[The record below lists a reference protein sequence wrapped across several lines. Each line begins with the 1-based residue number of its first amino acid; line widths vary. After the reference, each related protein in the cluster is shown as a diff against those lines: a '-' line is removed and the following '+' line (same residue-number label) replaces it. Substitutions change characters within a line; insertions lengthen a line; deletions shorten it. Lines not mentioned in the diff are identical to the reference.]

1 MPHIGIKRGKD
12 LIESIIAARH
22 DMLELASQHRLRPQD
37 LAVWISDPANQRV
50 LSGLCL
56 LADLQTQIL
65 LSRYR
70 LLAASRLIKLAT
82 MDAETKESG
91 EVSRR
96 ACIDLLRLEL
106 KRADVDT
113 GDREESDLG
122 HDAVRGMLY
131 GDDADKSDD
140 TSTAA

>member
-1 MPHIGIKRGKD
+1 MPHIGTERGRK

-22 DMLELASQHRLRPQD
+22 DMLELANQHKLRPED

-82 MDAETKESG
+82 MDAESKESG

-106 KRADVDT
+106 KRADLDT
-113 GDREESDLG
+113 GESEEAEQGPES
-122 HDAVRGMLY
+122 VRKLLY
-131 GDDADKSDD
+131 GDEGGKSEE
-140 TSTAA
+140 AA